1 MGLFKFL
8 SKKASID
15 ELSQH
20 QATTK
25 GQAYD
30 STTIAPPP
38 IRGTL
43 PVRGNGP
50 TNIQNLKQAARH
62 RAQAHNE
69 AGLDTTIRL
78 RSRSVG
84 RPNTAPDAPASPSSQ
99 HRPKSSGKSGAR
111 KRDPTRAQPFL
122 VNKRPGPP
130 YLIGLTGPQGDSG
143 HVQDD
148 NASTKGRGQ
157 LPPPVPPISSHFKQ
171 SSISTATW
179 TVASDTASIKTG
191 MASTSNSVTKP
202 PNGYIDIL
210 DAQGALKPSDFKTRV
225 KAAGARDYGEDVAE
239 RNLGVNGVD
248 LTSPAVQAFYALTG
262 GAQLAYKSDGSAIDV
277 FGNKYAAGSIPIH
290 FQRAP
295 RLVTDEQY
303 DSEPALSYP
312 HHKAK
317 SKGDSYPKRTTSL
330 EPRFASLLRK
340 PGESLSPRD
349 ATSAAS
355 EAAMRRKSVHG
366 SALSPPSYSQPMA
379 RPLSMHSA
387 MMPDYHI
394 DAATIPDI
402 PRSRPNTGSS
412 AGQTPTK
419 LQNGRSRD
427 SSALSKE
434 HYFVKTSNS
443 SRFQGDD
450 ESFDS
455 STIYDGEETET
466 DEAGPYQHQ
475 RPQSPQR
482 KGRDDQREPSYD
494 EIGIVTSD
502 DFLSPVPPAPPARN
516 PNRNSGLWVDHVR
529 QLQQQHQEQQNHQVE
544 SDVHSQPGQKAIS
557 LIGQIHS
564 EQSQPSTSRP
574 SSSSSRTRNR
584 SVGASSSHAGRVCLD
599 DITEHIPN
607 RSSSL
612 SVSSVTPTVASSNQS
627 SNPFP
632 RPPSRHT
639 ANTSIDLAYSI
650 PVKPPAIDYHALNG
664 KNSRNTFGSI
674 RGSRENV
681 ASTSPVYDNEDGY
694 LTSTTDGSDIE
705 SYIKKRTR
713 KNRDGEGLLFN
724 ESGYGGALPGLFDSP
739 TGIFSSLPAPSS
751 LPSTQYRPKSSGL
764 RHSRAPISRPFT
776 GHSRVLPNTF
786 PTWDE
791 GDSSSSM
798 TVSEPD
804 IETPRGDNGAS
815 HAASHADEADN
826 EHSLNGIGHLD
837 DKLSTDLAVRLRKQ
851 LKRRNRIVAREKLL
865 QEQKEGLGH
874 AQCQFKSVVE

>member
-8 SKKASID
+8 SKKGSID
-15 ELSQH
+15 ELSQQ

-25 GQAYD
+25 GHAYD

-50 TNIQNLKQAARH
+50 TNIQNLKQAARD
-62 RAQAHNE
+62 RAQAQND

-84 RPNTAPDAPASPSSQ
+84 RPNTAPDSPASPSSQ

-130 YLIGLTGPQGDSG
+130 YLVGLSGPQGDSG

-191 MASTSNSVTKP
+191 MASSSKSVAKP
-202 PNGYIDIL
+202 PNGHIDIL
-210 DAQGALKPSDFKTRV
+210 DAQGALKPSDFRTRV

-295 RLVTDEQY
+295 RLVTDDQY

-330 EPRFASLLRK
+330 EPRFANLLRS
-340 PGESLSPRD
+340 PGESRGKRV
-349 ATSAAS
+349 AAS
-355 EAAMRRKSVHG
+355 AVSEAGSRRKSVHG

-387 MMPDYHI
+387 IMPDYYI

-402 PRSRPNTGSS
+402 SRSRPNTGSS
-412 AGQTPTK
+412 TGQTPSK
-419 LQNGRSRD
+419 VQDGRSRD

-443 SRFQGDD
+443 SRFQQDD
-450 ESFDS
+450 ESLAA

-466 DEAGPYQHQ
+466 DDVEPFQHQ

-482 KGRDDQREPSYD
+482 RGRDDQREPNHD
-494 EIGIVTSD
+494 EIGIATSD

-544 SDVHSQPGQKAIS
+544 SDVHSQRSQKNTS
-557 LIGQIHS
+557 PIGQIRS

-584 SVGASSSHAGRVCLD
+584 SVGASSSPAGRVCLD

-632 RPPSRHT
+632 RPQSRHT

-650 PVKPPAIDYHALNG
+650 PVKPPVIDYSHALNG

-674 RGSRENV
+674 HGSRENV
-681 ASTSPVYDNEDGY
+681 AATSPVYDNEDGY

-739 TGIFSSLPAPSS
+739 TGIFASLPAPSS
-751 LPSTQYRPKSSGL
+751 RPSTQYKPRSNGL

-776 GHSRVLPNTF
+776 GHSRVLPNPF

-804 IETPRGDNGAS
+804 IETPRGGNTVS
-815 HAASHADEADN
+815 YADEADN
-826 EHSLNGIGHLD
+826 ENSMSGISHLD

-865 QEQKEGLGH
+865 QEQKEALDH
-874 AQCQFKSVVE
+874 AQCQTKSA

>member
-8 SKKASID
+8 SKKGSID
-15 ELSQH
+15 ELSRQ

-50 TNIQNLKQAARH
+50 TNIQNLKQAARD
-62 RAQAHNE
+62 RAQAQND

-84 RPNTAPDAPASPSSQ
+84 RPNTAPDAPPCPSSQ
-99 HRPKSSGKSGAR
+99 QRPKSSGKSSAR

-122 VNKRPGPP
+122 INKRPGPP
-130 YLIGLTGPQGDSG
+130 YLIGLTSPQGDSAQ
-143 HVQDD
+143 VQDD

-157 LPPPVPPISSHFKQ
+157 MPPPVPPISAHFKQ
-171 SSISTATW
+171 SSISTASW

-191 MASTSNSVTKP
+191 MASTSNSVAKP
-202 PNGYIDIL
+202 PNGHIDIL
-210 DAQGALKPSDFKTRV
+210 DAQGALKPSDFKSRV

-295 RLVTDEQY
+295 RLVFDEQY

-330 EPRFASLLRK
+330 EPRFASLLRN
-340 PGESLSPRD
+340 PGEAVGPRD
-349 ATSAAS
+349 TSYAAS
-355 EAAMRRKSVHG
+355 EAALRRKSVHG

-387 MMPDYHI
+387 IMPDHYI

-419 LQNGRSRD
+419 LKNGRSRD

-443 SRFQGDD
+443 SRFQRDD
-450 ESFDS
+450 ESVAS

-466 DEAGPYQHQ
+466 DDAEPFQHP

-482 KGRDDQREPSYD
+482 RGRDDQREPSYD
-494 EIGIVTSD
+494 EIGIATSD

-529 QLQQQHQEQQNHQVE
+529 QLQQQNHQVE
-544 SDVHSQPGQKAIS
+544 SDAHNQRNQKNTS
-557 LIGQIHS
+557 PVGQIRS

-632 RPPSRHT
+632 RPQSRHT
-639 ANTSIDLAYSI
+639 ANTSVDLAYSI
-650 PVKPPAIDYHALNG
+650 PVKPPVLDYSHALNG

-674 RGSRENV
+674 HGSRENV
-681 ASTSPVYDNEDGY
+681 AATSPIYDNEDGY

-751 LPSTQYRPKSSGL
+751 LPSTQYRPRSSGL
-764 RHSRAPISRPFT
+764 RHSKAPISRPFT
-776 GHSRVLPNTF
+776 SHSRVLPHPF
-786 PTWDE
+786 PTWEE

-804 IETPRGDNGAS
+804 IETPRGDNVAS
-815 HAASHADEADN
+815 PVDEADN

-837 DKLSTDLAVRLRKQ
+837 DNKLSTDLAVRLRKQ
-851 LKRRNRIVAREKLL
+851 LKRRNRVVAREKLL
-865 QEQKEGLGH
+865 QEQKEGLDH
-874 AQCQFKSVVE
+874 AQYQFKSVVE